1 MQGLNFLLSFIYKSR
16 EIQQK
21 IFFLRGNRFQNF
33 LRSAVVLSERE
44 LEEMPPMLQN
54 SVNSAQSAGFNPNMT
69 ASVSSPTLRA
79 QQETQYD
86 LKPVSMMFTHPL
98 ILESP
103 CNQES
108 SEVDEEGGQLRAE
121 LMQLFPEDS
130 RLWDVLLPILQ
141 GENLTERRRLQ
152 IEACLKFPHVID
164 VQEAYVKRA
173 LGEEL
178 TDFEELLLRR
188 MDGAVDC
195 SP

>member
-1 MQGLNFLLSFIYKSR
+1 
-16 EIQQK
+16 
-21 IFFLRGNRFQNF
+21 
-33 LRSAVVLSERE
+33 
-44 LEEMPPMLQN
+44 MLQT
-54 SVNSAQSAGFNPNMT
+54 SVNSSQSAGFNPNMT
-69 ASVSSPTLRA
+69 ASVSSPTPRA

-103 CNQES
+103 CHQES
-108 SEVDEEGGQLRAE
+108 CEVDEDSRQLRAE
-121 LMQLFPEDS
+121 LMQFFPEDS
-130 RLWDVLLPILQ
+130 RLCDVLLPILQ
-141 GENLTERRRLQ
+141 GESLTERRRLQ

>member
-1 MQGLNFLLSFIYKSR
+1 
-16 EIQQK
+16 
-21 IFFLRGNRFQNF
+21 
-33 LRSAVVLSERE
+33 
-44 LEEMPPMLQN
+44 MLQT
-54 SVNSAQSAGFNPNMT
+54 SVNSAQSAGFNPDMT

-103 CNQES
+103 CHQES
-108 SEVDEEGGQLRAE
+108 SEVDEDSRQLRAE

-130 RLWDVLLPILQ
+130 RLCDVLLPILQ